1 MGNAARHLLESFEV
15 LPETDQR
22 EVLAQLLRR
31 AADLPYAF
39 PSDEELLQAADQ
51 IFEDLDRLE
60 AKG

>member
-1 MGNAARHLLESFEV
+1 MGNAARHLLESFDA

-31 AADLPYAF
+31 AAELPYSF
-39 PSDEELLQAADQ
+39 PSDEELLQSADQ
-51 IFEDLDRLE
+51 IFQDLDRIE